1 MKPMLPTLYDEL
13 PENED
18 WLYEVKYD
26 GFRAVLNV
34 HSKNQISLQS
44 RNGKEL
50 LPHFPEIEEQI
61 KTLLNKKNLTVP
73 IILDGE
79 IALLRSPYSSEFF
92 ELQVRGRMR
101 NKHKI
106 DHAAAGRPVKFL
118 AFDLLQFGKKSFAP
132 EPYLTRKEKLK
143 EVFTF
148 LQLPLDP
155 SPSHPSSLQMVS
167 YFKDRQEIWELV
179 EKEEGEG
186 VVAKRKHSKWEAG
199 KRSTSWVK
207 TKNWKHCHCF
217 ITALDETNDYFHI
230 GIFDDEKIIPIGLF
244 HFGLSPEEK
253 KTLKAMI
260 KKNSTKNEHSLHY
273 IDPAI
278 TVEISYLNW
287 YEGQL
292 REPHFHRFLF
302 SISPKSCTME
312 QFKLD
317 EASIP
322 PGVEITHPD
331 KELFQKVS
339 MTKLDYVR
347 YLRKMSVAILPFL
360 QDRPLTCIRFP
371 HGLFGESF
379 YQKNT
384 PDYAPSFIETYK
396 EDNIDYTV
404 CNNLETLI
412 WLGNQLALE
421 FHIPFQ
427 RTKDSS
433 VTEVVFDLDPPG
445 RDQFSLAVKAA
456 SIMKELFDRLNL
468 HSFVKTSGN
477 KGLQVY
483 IPIPP
488 GYSWK
493 DTGLFTEFIA
503 HYLVTNYPEDFTIER
518 LKKNRKGRLYV
529 DYIQH
534 GEGKTIIA
542 PYSLRG
548 NEDALVATPLWWY
561 EVNEDLHPEH
571 FTIDVVL
578 QRFQKMGCPFTRFEW
593 VKDLQPFDKVIQFLK
608 QQSNN
613 KKKSVPKA

>member
-13 PENED
+13 PREGD
-18 WLYEVKYD
+18 WVYEVKYD
-26 GFRAVLNV
+26 GFRAILSI
-34 HSKNQISLQS
+34 HSQNKISLLS

-61 KTLLNKKNLTVP
+61 NALLNENNFPTPL
-73 IILDGE
+73 ILDGE
-79 IALLRSPYSSEFF
+79 VVLLRSSCSSEFF

-101 NKHKI
+101 NKQKI
-106 DHAAAGRPVKFL
+106 QLAATQRPVKFV
-118 AFDLLQFGKKSFAP
+118 AFDLLQYEKKSFAQQ
-132 EPYLTRKEKLK
+132 PYLSRKEKLK
-143 EVFTF
+143 EAFTLF
-148 LQLPLDP
+148 QLPLEP
-155 SPSHPSSLQMVS
+155 TPSHPSTLQMVP
-167 YFKDRQEIWELV
+167 YFKDRREIWELV
-179 EKEEGEG
+179 EKEEAEG
-186 VVAKRKHSKWEAG
+186 VIAKRKHSKWEAG
-199 KRSTSWVK
+199 KRSTSWIK
-207 TKNWKHCHCF
+207 IKNWKNCQCF
-217 ITALDETNDYFHI
+217 ITAMDETNDYFHI
-230 GIFDDEKIIPIGLF
+230 GVFDNEQIMPVGLF
-244 HFGLSPEEK
+244 HFGLSQEEK

-260 KKNSTKNEHSLHY
+260 KKNSTKKKHSLHY

-292 REPHFHRFLF
+292 REPHFHKFLF
-302 SISPKSCTME
+302 SIAPESCTME

-317 EASIP
+317 EASLP
-322 PGVEITHPD
+322 RRVEITHPN

-360 QDRPLTCIRFP
+360 KDRPLTCIRFP
-371 HGLFGESF
+371 HGIFGESF

-427 RTKDSS
+427 RTKDTS
-433 VTEVVFDLDPPG
+433 VNEVVFDLDPPS
-445 RDQFSLAVKAA
+445 RDQFSMAVKAA
-456 SIMKELFDRLNL
+456 TIMKEIFDRLNL
-468 HSFVKTSGN
+468 YSFVKTSGN

-483 IPIPP
+483 IPLPP
-488 GYSWK
+488 GYTWK

-503 HYLVTNYPEDFTIER
+503 HYLVTNYPDDFTIER

-548 NEDALVATPLWWY
+548 NEDALVATPLWWH

-578 QRFQKMGCPFTRFEW
+578 RRFMQMGCPFAKFEW
-593 VKDLQPFDKVIQFLK
+593 VKDLQPFDNVIHFLR
-608 QQSNN
+608 QQSND
-613 KKKSVPKA
+613 KEKGDPKA